1 VIEDDSVAYRQIFVD
16 IADNALGITSSVR
29 TRFDHRKIV
38 NRCVEPV
45 LKHALLAERVDLE
58 QDRIGGTSPSLLG
71 AKHIADLIR
80 TVQVGIDGRIGKRL
94 EDELREDALVE
105 RTNRFLDVLIE
116 GFAPLGQVADGE
128 LSPEQLRK
136 SSLLGSSSMLRV
148 LAGAYYE
155 LSSVQQWDDEQ
166 VAEYF
171 RTLEP
176 HMQAPLDAKSP
187 WLAELGGEIFSEGA
201 LAPKARRQD
210 LKALTDAIV
219 RWALEPPPWLA
230 AELTETSA

>member
-1 VIEDDSVAYRQIFVD
+1 MCLERAAQAARPDPLGLASLGDLFKRLGRVDDARDAYQRAIEIVDKSGSDD
-16 IADNALGITSSVR
+16 ADVQVSARLGIAR
-29 TRFDHRKIV
+29 LALAAGDAEAARQ
-38 NRCVEPV
+38 EV
-45 LKHALLAERVDLE
+45 LRALASDPARPDIL
-58 QDRIGGTSPSLLG
+58 TLLG
-71 AKHIADLIR
+71 
-80 TVQVGIDGRIGKRL
+80 
-94 EDELREDALVE
+94 
-105 RTNRFLDVLIE
+105 
-116 GFAPLGQVADGE
+116 
-128 LSPEQLRK
+128 
-136 SSLLGSSSMLRV
+136 RV
-148 LAGAYYE
+148 YA
-155 LSSVQQWDDEQ
+155 SVQQWDDEQ